1 MKDGSHNLGA
11 NAFASATLAKVH
23 PGGLTLV
30 QFVPGGGGGKKEITL
45 SLEQIALLKDVL
57 A

>member
-1 MKDGSHNLGA
+1 MKIGTHNLGT
-11 NAFASATLAKVH
+11 NAFSQGTIAKAHEGGLILRQAGPGATL
-23 PGGLTLV
+23 
-30 QFVPGGGGGKKEITL
+30 QITL

>member
-1 MKDGSHNLGA
+1 MKTGSHNLGA
-11 NAFASATLAKVH
+11 NAFAHMTIAKVETGSLIIRQLA
-23 PGGLTLV
+23 PGGT
-30 QFVPGGGGGKKEITL
+30 QHITL